1 MDLKREILKEHGRKQ
16 AHKIADYCA
25 ASPSRFKS
33 LIDTYLAGPYRIT
46 QRASWP
52 LSICAEK
59 HPALIK
65 PHLKK
70 LLDFMTK
77 PGVHDAVKRNTM
89 RLLQFVDVP
98 KRNQAQVIYL
108 CFDFLQQPKE
118 AIAVRV
124 FAMTSLSR
132 VIADKPELQKEL
144 RIILEDYLPYGTAAF
159 RSRASKLIKKLP
171 AA

>member
-16 AHKIADYCA
+16 AHKIAEYCA
-25 ASPSRFKS
+25 TSSSRFKS
-33 LIDTYLAGPYRIT
+33 LVDTYLAGPYRIT

-52 LSICAEK
+52 LSICAEE
-59 HPALIK
+59 HPELIK

-98 KRNQAQVIYL
+98 KRNQAQVIDL

-118 AIAVRV
+118 AVAVRV
-124 FAMTSLSR
+124 FAMTALSR
-132 VIADKPELQKEL
+132 VIIDKPELQKEL
-144 RIILEDYLPYGTAAF
+144 RIILEDHLPYGTAAF

-171 AA
+171 AP